1 MKNPL
6 TSIRGYLELLMD
18 EPKEKLSDDLRK
30 HVRNSYESSGRLLDK
45 VRDLLDISKMEEG
58 KLVPGTDT
66 LDLAALV
73 DSAHVEQ
80 SVLAKKSNKTIELD
94 VRPDLP
100 AVKGDPDL
108 IGRVLTN
115 LLSNSVKHTPKGA
128 VIKLFAWP
136 AAAHP
141 HAPADAAV
149 LIGISDNGEGIPK
162 EYHEKIFEKFGTVEL
177 RKGGAP
183 KLSTGLGLT
192 FCRMAVEAHGGKLWL
207 ESEAG
212 KGATF
217 YFCLPPAPR
226 RASQPTQ
233 PSPLRPGAG
242 FPEPASSGIIGKA

>member
-1 MKNPL
+1 
-6 TSIRGYLELLMD
+6 MD
-18 EPKEKLSDDLRK
+18 EPVEKLPDDLRK
-30 HVRNSYESSGRLLDK
+30 HVRISYESSGRLLDM

-66 LDLAALV
+66 LDLAKLV
-73 DSAHVEQ
+73 EAANTEQ
-80 SVLAKKSNKTIELD
+80 TVLAKKSSKTIEID
-94 VRPDLP
+94 VRADLP
-100 AVKGDPDL
+100 EVKGDADL

-141 HAPADAAV
+141 GAPADAAV

-162 EYHEKIFEKFGTVEL
+162 EFHEKIFEKFGTVEM

-183 KLSTGLGLT
+183 KMSTGLGLT

-207 ESEAG
+207 ESEPG

-217 YFCLPPAPR
+217 YVTLPPAPR
-226 RASQPTQ
+226 RASQTPQ
-233 PSPLRPGAG
+233 SSPVSTTFSTAG
-242 FPEPASSGIIGKA
+242 NGGMIGQKA